1 MNFKYLLSVLTVGSV
16 MMSGSALAAKIAIID
31 SGTDLS
37 HSLLKDKKWFNPK
50 DIDDAV
56 DNDDNG
62 YIDDV
67 HGWNFA
73 ENNNKLYD
81 KTLVGKFSPDVF
93 KFFEVQTRL
102 MKGEGTDA
110 DREWMKAARDNE
122 KLISELGVF
131 GNFVH
136 GTHVA
141 GIAAKNAELAEIMV
155 LKIIPTKPPVNA
167 RQKLFTEFFNASL
180 EQLHHEG
187 IDPKIDAVIK
197 MALKGLAAQQSKS
210 LITIGQYVGKN
221 KARVANCS
229 FGTSTHAVKKM
240 IMPTLLKLALRR
252 EPTEAELD
260 LYSAFFVNAAVDASK
275 AMPAAAPSTLFVIA
289 AGNDGMNN
297 DQFPTS
303 PANVKMDN
311 TLTVAATLGYQK
323 LASFS
328 NYGEKMVDVAAPGVG
343 IESSIPGNQMLT
355 VSGTSQASPFV
366 ANIAGLLIDQNPN
379 LSNSDLKKI
388 LMDTADLKDF
398 LKGMVHSGGIVN
410 TDRAI
415 MAAKLSLSMQLDQAL
430 QTARVQINDV
440 SSLPLRNTSKDEASF
455 MLPLP
460 SIY

>member
-1 MNFKYLLSVLTVGSV
+1 MNSVSVLSVLAALSV
-16 MMSGSALAAKIAIID
+16 AMGGSAQAAKIAIID

-37 HSLLKDKKWFNPK
+37 HQMLKDKKWFNPK

-62 YIDDV
+62 LIDDV
-67 HGWNFA
+67 NGWNFA

-81 KTLVGKFSPDVF
+81 KTLVGKFSPDAY

-102 MKGEGTDA
+102 MKGEGTDS
-110 DREWMKAARDNE
+110 DREWMKAARDNQQ
-122 KLISELGVF
+122 LIAELGVF

-141 GIAAKNAELAEIMV
+141 GIAAKNADKAEIMV
-155 LKIIPTKPPVNA
+155 LKIIPTKPAVKP
-167 RQKLFTEFFNASL
+167 RQTIFAEQFNASL
-180 EQLHHEG
+180 SQLQREG
-187 IDPKIDAVIK
+187 VDPKIDAVIK
-197 MALKGLAAQQSKS
+197 MALKGLASQQSKS
-210 LITIGQYVGKN
+210 LVNIGQYVGKG

-229 FGTSTHAVKKM
+229 FGTSTHAVKTM
-240 IMPTLLKLALRR
+240 IMPMLLKLALRR
-252 EPTEAELD
+252 APTEEELD
-260 LYSAFFVNAAVDASK
+260 LYSAFFVNAAVEASK
-275 AMPAAAPSTLFVIA
+275 AMPAAAPNTLFVIA
-289 AGNDGMNN
+289 AGNDGMDN

-303 PANVKMDN
+303 PANVKMQN
-311 TLTVAATLGYQK
+311 TITVAATLGYQK
-323 LASFS
+323 IASFS
-328 NYGEKMVDVAAPGVG
+328 NYGVKMVDVAAPGVG

-366 ANIAGLLIDQNPN
+366 ANVAGLLFDQNPN

-388 LMDTADLKDF
+388 LMETADMKDF
-398 LKGMVHSGGIVN
+398 LKGKVVSSGIVN

-415 MAAKLSLSMQLDQAL
+415 MAAKLTLTMQLDQAL
-430 QTARVQINDV
+430 SNARVQINDV
-440 SSLPLRNTSKDEASF
+440 STAQAAFGTDGASF